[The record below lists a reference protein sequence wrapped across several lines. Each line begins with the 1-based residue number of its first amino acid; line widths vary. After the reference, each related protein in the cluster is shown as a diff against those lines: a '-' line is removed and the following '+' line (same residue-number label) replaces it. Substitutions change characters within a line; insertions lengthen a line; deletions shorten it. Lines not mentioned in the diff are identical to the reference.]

1 MLPPVNNS
9 RGSNNKV
16 AVITATR
23 RAITNS
29 AQAWISPLTLTS
41 LQWARLPDLPYYD
54 CYNVAGVARTEPVTP
69 TSGDS
74 LIRDV
79 NCVKILLKT
88 FGKLEKYLKTSINR
102 ICYEEF
108 LKSVDTTF
116 VQTFAPLCSGH
127 PGRTGVVAM
136 AKEQKFP
143 FNLDL
148 SVLDTGSITNI
159 LNDIEYHMPL
169 MDSEGEVSELK
180 QVKEFFEDELKLS
193 WRLH

>member
-1 MLPPVNNS
+1 
-9 RGSNNKV
+9 
-16 AVITATR
+16 
-23 RAITNS
+23 
-29 AQAWISPLTLTS
+29 
-41 LQWARLPDLPYYD
+41 
-54 CYNVAGVARTEPVTP
+54 
-69 TSGDS
+69 
-74 LIRDV
+74 
-79 NCVKILLKT
+79 
-88 FGKLEKYLKTSINR
+88 
-102 ICYEEF
+102 
-108 LKSVDTTF
+108 
-116 VQTFAPLCSGH
+116 
-127 PGRTGVVAM
+127 M